1 LFDFGYH
8 DSNPFIVFEQLGPSL
23 ESIKDSF
30 RGTLCLRDVLM
41 IAMQAIE
48 CLRFFHSC
56 HFIHR
61 DIKAENFLVGLGDKS
76 RILYI
81 IDYGLAKQY
90 RDPRTKHHISLKT
103 NKSLTGTPRFASINN
118 HRGYEQSRRDDL
130 ESLAYVLIYLLKG

>member
-1 LFDFGYH
+1 
-8 DSNPFIVFEQLGPSL
+8 
-23 ESIKDSF
+23 
-30 RGTLCLRDVLM
+30 M

-130 ESLAYVLIYLLKG
+130 ESLAYVLIYLLKGQLPW